1 MVKKSQIIIFSL
13 FEKNV
18 ELNFATNKSLVLI
31 ETCLEIQTLI
41 TCLFLFKSQIKQIK
55 HRFKKFTK
63 ILEEIST

>member
-18 ELNFATNKSLVLI
+18 ELNFATNKSLVII

-41 TCLFLFKSQIKQIK
+41 TCLFFSNFKSSKLK

-63 ILEEIST
+63 ILEAIST